1 MHLRTAA
8 LPLVA
13 AALLTTVAAAAS
25 AEQMRLVDPQGDMW
39 VATDGAAVP
48 APESAQG
55 DLTRARTSYRG
66 DAIVARLK
74 FVDLAKQ
81 GAYAQ
86 YAVVLQ
92 GHRDHRTREVVV
104 EAGPG
109 RWDGRARVYKPHGDL
124 VTSCP
129 VAHRIDYDT
138 ETVRVR
144 VDRACL
150 DKPGSVRA
158 NINVYL
164 ADDSGAFYSDNPHDT
179 LDHSDAWTPWV
190 HRTR

>member
-164 ADDSGAFYSDNPHDT
+164 ADDAGAFYSDNPHDT